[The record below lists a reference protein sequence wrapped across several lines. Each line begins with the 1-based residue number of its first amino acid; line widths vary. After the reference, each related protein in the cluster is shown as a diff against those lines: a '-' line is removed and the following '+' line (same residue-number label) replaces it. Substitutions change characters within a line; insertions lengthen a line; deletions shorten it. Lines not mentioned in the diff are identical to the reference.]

1 MNGTLRDI
9 DLKCL
14 NCGKMGHQTWQC
26 TEGSSY
32 TSAVICSKCGGV
44 GHLTKDCRQK
54 RPGEVFNK
62 IKSKADPK
70 VIDAEYEAFLS
81 DMDGKAGG
89 SKGKKTSAVKPD
101 DGKLASIQGGIG

>member
-1 MNGTLRDI
+1 MYNLAVMNGTLRDI

-44 GHLTKDCRQK
+44 GHLSKCLTNMTGDCAR
-54 RPGEVFNK
+54 
-62 IKSKADPK
+62 ADYFAQP
-70 VIDAEYEAFLS
+70 S
-81 DMDGKAGG
+81 
-89 SKGKKTSAVKPD
+89 
-101 DGKLASIQGGIG
+101 